1 MKKDKIVRVGTG
13 LTLLDYM
20 KETGWRYLLAIVLMA
35 GVQTAHQ
42 AHLETLPEAP
52 PKVNSIQSIEAYL
65 EYRRAIAIIQS
76 ETSNSR

>member
-1 MKKDKIVRVGTG
+1 MAKDKTARVGTG
-13 LTLLDYM
+13 LTILNCM
-20 KETGWRYLLAIVLMA
+20 KETDWRYLLAIALMA

-65 EYRRAIAIIQS
+65 EYSRAIAIIQS

>member
-13 LTLLDYM
+13 LTLLYYM
-20 KETGWRYLLAIVLMA
+20 KETGWRYLLAIILMA
-35 GVQTAHQ
+35 GAQTAHQ
-42 AHLETLPEAP
+42 AHLETLPKVP